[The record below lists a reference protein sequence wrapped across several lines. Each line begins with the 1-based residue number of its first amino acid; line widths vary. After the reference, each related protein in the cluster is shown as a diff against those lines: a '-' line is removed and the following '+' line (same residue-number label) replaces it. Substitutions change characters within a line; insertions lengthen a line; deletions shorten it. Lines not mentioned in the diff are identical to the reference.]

1 MGFGT
6 YVAMGNLAANQV
18 IVIDVNGNIRV
29 LVEGELPRP
38 GEVIVQSD
46 ADAVVNNQQ
55 LQVELVDDGG
65 EPQDITAEIEDIFA
79 ALEEG
84 QDPTQLG
91 EDFATAAGGQSGSSL
106 TASGSVSRDATETIA
121 STDFTTQGFQSLGLS
136 QTQSL
141 TLLDQF
147 QLFAPI
153 FVDLNND
160 PLGESLAVTTDEDTV
175 ISGTLTATDQNP
187 TDTLTFS
194 QTSTPTN
201 GTAVVNPD
209 GTWTY
214 TPNENYNGPD
224 SFTVIVDDGNGGTDT
239 LVVNIDVTPVN
250 DAPVAEPE
258 ERALLEDQVITGS
271 MTATDVD
278 LPDGESLVFTTT
290 SEVEG
295 LTLNPDGS
303 YTFDASSYDSL
314 SEGEELVLEVP
325 VTVTDDL
332 GATDTTTLKITITG
346 SDDAPVVAGKFT
358 GTVTEGDLGDVV
370 TAEGTISISDVDG
383 NDNPEFNDI
392 TTPVAGTYGSLT
404 LVDGKWTYTLD
415 QSKVQHLD
423 GAKDGQPAD
432 QVTDRIT
439 LTATDGTEQVI
450 EITITG
456 SDDAPVVAG
465 KFTGAVTEGDLG
477 DVVTA
482 EGTISISDVDG
493 NDNPEF
499 NDITTPVAGTYGSLT
514 LVDGK
519 WTYTLDQSKVQHLD
533 GAKDGQPADQV
544 TDRITLTATDGT
556 EQVIEITITGS
567 DDAPVVAGKFTGAVT
582 EGDLGD
588 VVAAEGTIS
597 ISDVDGN
604 DNPEFNDITTPV
616 AGTYGSL
623 TLVDGKW
630 TYTLDQSKVQHLNGA
645 KDGQPADQVT
655 DRITLTATDGTEQV
669 IEITITGSDDAPVVA
684 GKFTGTVTE
693 GDLGDVVTAEGT
705 ISISDVDGNDNPEF
719 NDITTPVAG
728 TYGSLTLVDG
738 KWTYTLDQS
747 KVQHLDGAKDGQPA
761 DQVTDRITLT
771 ATDGTEQVI
780 EITITG
786 SDDAPVVAGKF
797 TGAVTEGDLGD
808 VVTAEGTISIS
819 DVDGNDNPEFND
831 ITTPV
836 AGTYGSLTLVDGKWT
851 YTLDQS
857 KVQHLDGAKDG
868 QPADQVTDRITLT
881 ATDGTEQ
888 VIEITITGS
897 DDAPVVAGK
906 FTGAVTEGD
915 LGDVVAAEGTISIS
929 DVDGNDNPEFNDITT
944 PVAGTYGSL
953 TLVDGK
959 WTYILDQSKVQHLDG
974 AKDGQPAEQVT
985 DRITLTATDGTEQ
998 VIEITITGSDDAP
1011 VVAGKFTGTVTE
1023 GDLGDVVAA
1032 EGTISIS
1039 DVDGNDNPEF
1049 NDITTP
1055 VAGTYGSLTLV
1066 DGKWTYILDQS
1077 KVQHLDGAKD
1087 GQPAEQVTDRITL
1100 TATDGTEQVIEITI
1114 TGSDDAP
1121 VVAGKFTG
1129 TVTEGDLGDVVTAE
1143 GTISI
1148 SDVDGNDNP
1157 EFNDIT
1163 TPVAGTYG
1171 SLTLVDGKWT
1181 YTLDQSKVQHLDG
1194 AKDGQP
1200 ADQVTDRITLTAT
1213 DGTEQVI
1220 EITITGSDDAPVVAG
1235 KFTGAV
1241 TEGDLGDVVAAEG
1254 TISIS
1259 DVDGND
1265 NPEFNDIT
1273 TPVAGTYGS
1282 LTLVDGKWTYTLDQS
1297 KVQHLDGAKDGQ
1309 PADQVTDRITLT
1321 ATDGTEQV
1329 IEITITG
1336 SDDAP
1341 VVAGKF
1347 TGAVTEGDLGDV
1359 VTAEGTISISD
1370 VDGNDNPEFNDI
1382 TTPVAGTYG
1391 SLTLVDGKWTY
1402 TLDQS
1407 KVQHLNGSKD
1417 GQPADQVTD
1426 RITLTATD
1434 GTEQVIE
1441 ITITGTHD
1449 APKLK
1454 ADIGKVDEDATL
1466 TVDADNGV
1474 LSNDTDLDG
1483 DTLSVTSILSGKGG
1497 APTAVNESGD
1507 SVLVNDF
1514 GTLTIRADG
1523 SYSFEA
1529 TGDASQALAN
1539 GETANV
1545 LFTYTATDGT
1555 VTKTST
1561 LTITVTGTN
1570 DDPIARDDTYNQT
1583 SETLL
1588 FSESFEH
1595 MTNTGRWTVIS
1606 GDHLEDW
1613 DATKGLEIQHE
1624 SVVNKASDGEYIA
1637 ELDAHQNTAITTT
1650 IDTTAQDSIRVEFD
1664 YNPRRDGNS
1673 SSDMTFKV
1681 GDKLITVHADGTLSG
1696 ADGLN
1701 VQIGQPDANGWYRIT
1716 AELDVQGD
1724 STELTFAGAGASDS
1738 YGALLDNI
1746 KVTGINQPNLVTEED
1761 TSITISFDE
1770 LLANDTDI
1778 DGDDL
1783 SIIEGSITSA
1793 TNGTLTVDYVA
1804 KTITFKPDENYN
1816 GEATFKYKVTD
1827 GNGGEDEA
1835 TVTLNVTPVNDPPVA
1850 TDDSHTLGDNLIL
1863 NGNFESFTSTASKGW
1878 GDRANDVEHW
1888 DFSARS
1894 GNIDVVN
1901 DGYRGVSTDGGRYI
1915 DMEGEGRQGDN
1926 VTLSQT
1932 VNGVEEGKPYQISL
1946 DIAAKGSNHSAQLQ
1960 VVWNG
1965 VVIATIT
1972 PDGNSME
1979 THVFEVIGAAGDNSI
1994 SFVEVGGK
2002 GDNSGTYLDNIKLQE
2017 IVVDLTTD
2025 EDTTLEIP
2033 HSQLLANDYDVD
2045 GDDINITS
2053 VSMTDSTHGS
2063 VQLVNGK
2070 VVFEPAENFNGVTT
2084 FEYTIS
2090 DGNGGTDT
2098 ATVTI
2103 NVKPINDDPEF
2114 VDDQDQPIADNETIN
2129 TSTKEDASVS
2139 GKVKALDV
2147 DGDELTYTADK
2158 PSNGKVVIDADGNWT
2173 YTPDPEFDGK
2183 DSFVISVS
2191 DSNGGTDTITVNVDV
2206 LPVAELQVEAGA
2218 PVTEAD
2224 DAYLSFEVSL
2234 DELVTEDVALDLML
2248 GHVNDTATKGVDY
2261 EDKIYVK
2268 DGNDYKA
2275 LTPNELAALVIEK
2288 GKDSIEVFVK
2298 VLDDSLLEGEETVT
2312 LTVTSGSE
2320 YVEEPKNDSDVA
2332 KIVDETITTDQE
2344 TVAVTLEGPSSVVE
2358 GDTTT
2363 PFTITLSEAVPEK
2376 SVITL
2381 EYTYTNADNQDIVE
2395 VIEVEID
2402 AGSKTA
2408 NFSVETVQ
2416 DNEFEQGQQFN
2427 VSVVSVKHDDKD
2439 VFEQLDTTSA
2449 NKDVAID
2456 DSQDNPP
2463 ESEDFSAT
2471 VSSTDKTQIV
2481 FDHADPAKDH
2491 ISDDEDDAANKE
2503 LQVVITELPDHGTLY
2518 YNGVEITEDQLYS
2531 GQGDTQY
2538 DKFDPDLIEYQ
2549 PDADS
2554 EGFVLGLHSNV
2565 EHKPLGEN
2573 DQGPS
2578 TGDFYNWGTQ
2588 VDSTTRVLDL
2598 GANDKV
2604 TISSNGGAL
2613 TQYRGDASANHVGHG
2628 IGIGGGQ
2635 GINQGEV
2642 LTISFDTRPADTIT
2656 LGLDGVGGYFEKG
2669 LGNANES
2676 SVAIT
2681 VYYEG
2686 GSTSFDYQKDSSGNG
2701 DLFQTLTIPSSEF
2714 PLPDGVE
2721 ITSIDLSTNG
2731 PGNWELRYIQ
2741 TELDDSFDYRAVDSD
2756 GNFSEEST
2764 VTIEDSNAAPVA
2776 VDDPEGFSVSL
2787 GSFNSG
2793 SWSSEGASLSASYQ
2807 GVEKSIT
2814 EVGIKRGVSGH
2825 ENGGIK
2831 EQIQFNREEG
2841 ASEQLEINLAKP
2853 ATSFKFTVSNLF
2865 ENEGGTGNHE
2875 QGKWVAYLDGVAVA
2889 SDTFVANESH
2899 STGSYEIDLGG
2910 KAFDSIVFESIDFVD
2925 VPARGTDSSDYFL
2938 TGFEASSESGAYAVN
2953 QGGVLEIP
2961 VSELLANDSDPDNDA
2976 IRITYV
2982 FGDQHGEARIENG
2995 KVLFDL
3001 DDDFV
3006 GTTEFKYQIT
3016 DDNGGFAEAT
3026 VKVIVNPDP
3035 TPASVDDVTLVSS
3048 SVEEGQSLAYKV
3060 ALDESTLVEAR
3071 YKVTLTGAQGDTA
3084 DGDDVDLSQV
3094 KFTNGVTYDEA
3105 KGEVIVPV
3113 GVKDFTI
3120 LIPTVD
3126 DSVHEVDET
3135 YTVTV
3140 EDKSATGTIIDNDDV
3155 TLKVN
3160 SLGDVAE
3167 DSKAVFEVS
3176 LTNPSSQNITLSL
3189 ALALDGSTTS
3199 AEEADFKSLTD
3210 LYSAYVLVPQPSGED
3225 KRVDVDVINNP
3236 VSGKPEVTIP
3246 SGTTKVFV
3254 EVATADDS
3262 VYEGSEDF
3270 TLVVTDES
3278 GHSNNQSASDKSS
3291 IIDDGSDPDGPEGPQ
3306 VGNDDRPLI
3315 DVISNPTI
3323 DEGDTAVF
3331 EVSLSNSSEL
3341 FTPVTMSLTDGSA
3354 NSGSDY
3360 NATSVKITYNVEGV
3374 ESTKTVPVTNGEFT
3388 FDLPPGNDSFKVS
3401 VDTLDDDNNPVYE
3414 GDETF
3419 TLSGATSTQVDNNES
3434 KSGQATIQDQ
3444 EDNPP
3449 ESEDFSATVSSTGK
3463 TQIVFDHADPTKD
3476 HISDDEDDA
3485 ANKEL
3490 QVVITELPDHGT
3502 LYYNGV
3508 EITEDQLYSGQGDT
3522 QYDKFDPDL
3531 IEYQP
3536 DADSEGFVLGLH
3548 SNVEH
3553 KPLGENDQ
3561 GPSTGDFYNWG
3572 TQVDSTTRVLDLGAN
3587 DKVTISSNGGALT
3600 QYRGDASANHVGH
3613 GIGIGGGQGIN
3624 QGEVLT
3630 ISFDT
3635 RPADTIT
3642 LGLDGVGGYFEKGL
3656 GNANESSVAI
3666 TVYYEGGSTSFDY
3679 QKDSSGNGDLF
3690 QTLTI
3695 PSSEFPLP
3703 DGVEITS
3710 IDLST
3715 NGPGNWELRYIQTE
3729 LDDSFDYRAVDSDG
3743 NFSEESTVTIEDSN
3757 AAPVAVDDPEGFS
3770 VSLGSFNSG
3779 SWSSEGAS
3787 LSASYQGVE
3796 KSITEVGI
3804 KRGVSGHENGGIK
3817 EQIQFNREEGASE
3830 QLEIN
3835 LAKPAT
3841 SFKFTV
3847 SNLFEN
3853 EGGTG
3858 NHEQGKWVAYLDGV
3872 AVASDTFVANESNS
3886 TGSYEIDLGGKA
3898 FDSIVFESIDFV
3910 DVPARGSD
3918 SSDYFL
3924 TGFEASTES
3933 GAYAVNQ
3940 GGVLEIP
3947 VSELLA
3953 NDSDPDNDAIRITY
3967 VFGDKHGE
3975 ARIENGKV
3983 LFDLDDDFVGTTE
3996 FKYQITDDNGG
4007 FAEATVKVIV
4017 NPDPTPATVDDVTL
4031 VSSSVEEGQS
4041 LAYKVALDESTLV
4054 EARYKVTLTGAQGDT
4069 ADGDDVDLSQFKF
4082 TNGVTYDEAKGEVI
4096 VPVGVKDFTILIP
4109 TVDDSVHE
4117 VDETY
4122 TVTVEDKFAAGTIID
4137 NDNAPTIDTVS
4148 NAVSPDNTVVTEGDL
4163 AVFTVTL
4170 SNASSQETRFDWS
4183 LNEGTAKLGDTKD
4196 FTDNVT
4202 FTEGVKLE
4210 NGQLVVPEGVT
4221 SFKVNVPTNDDS
4233 IDEPNEQ
4240 FIIEVGGK
4248 QGTATIV
4255 DNDES
4260 PTAQN
4265 SHVIGDEAQVLEP
4278 SQDFSIKF
4286 KWSDF
4291 NLSDADTAT
4300 LSIVITSAPDAGD
4313 MYLYDQGTDSWIHLD
4328 DAAIGSGYT
4337 VSQSQIEAGE
4347 LIFTPALYESS
4358 TSMSDESNATT
4369 GNKQPDYAEFS
4380 YHGFDGVN
4388 SSPTVTMSI
4397 DIRPDT
4403 TLAKLIVET
4412 PEVDLD
4418 EGFKLE
4424 QWQDLQFD
4432 YNSGHGVNPD
4442 VVEQKVEAAGVAD
4455 SKQVVQTPDFG
4466 TQYSPSIENISSK
4479 LTGLVFL
4486 VAGESY
4492 VFSGDA
4498 DDSFRLEIGGE
4509 TLASQTWGGGGSYE
4523 SSAFIPSTT
4532 GWYTVTAFHD
4542 NEAGPG
4548 DASINVAIGNAAP
4561 VELNTDNFD
4570 IVPDIEALEG
4580 KVNIGPQ
4587 VEHSS
4592 LEGGYYPA
4600 FDINEG
4606 LEDTFINVS
4615 KITTQLVDTDGSETL
4630 ELILTGLPAGSVV
4643 KLGDQTVV
4651 VNADGEAD
4659 VSAWLVSGGTAET
4672 ILSDLM
4678 IKVDNPGTYQVK
4690 VKAVSDEVTGDTEE
4704 ISNGGFELIVHRAEY
4719 APTIENAE
4727 VKVSE
4732 EGLLEGLLDDESIVF
4747 GGDTTNTTTVSG
4759 NLVIGD
4765 ENGDALTVELS
4776 TPSETLFSGSQPIT
4790 WVLSADKQ
4798 TLEGVANLDGNS
4810 NTPDEVVLR
4819 ATVNNQGS
4827 YDVELLAPVRHGN
4840 TAGEDIEV
4848 FDIPVTVSDGQLN
4861 SQGKITVTIEDDA
4874 PEATRVHHD
4883 VVAET
4888 KVGAN
4893 VQLILDVSG
4902 SMGYQAGN
4910 GQTRLQVMQ
4919 AAALQLLAQYAALGE
4934 TRVQL
4939 IEFHSDSKYYTSN
4952 DSKWMTVDEASDYIK
4967 DLNAGGGTDYDDATE
4982 MGADIWDDNAG
4993 DMIAGGS
5000 NISYFLSDGQPNSG
5014 EELSNDERLEWEAHL
5029 RDHDVTA
5036 LAYGIGN
5043 GAPAAELNPVAYDGH
5058 LSDDTNAIIV
5068 PDVTQLPPVILQS
5081 VIQAVGGNL
5090 LVGSQG
5096 ADNSVISSITVE
5108 GVTFSFTGTTV
5119 NTMGDNNDISH
5130 RFDSTTNT
5138 LSIYIDSKHSLV
5150 IDLDDGNYE
5159 FFGAADNKPVELD
5172 FYYTIKDSD
5181 GDSSRS
5187 LLSFEIDGVNV
5198 TPDLKTEGN
5207 VVDTVFAVHPGTA
5220 AEYTYWSGS
5229 GGSIGADTESFDHA
5243 STIAGLVIDVGAAG
5257 DNVNTG
5263 SGDDVIYLGESH
5275 DTLDDHA
5282 TAQTKITNAQQLLD
5296 TYSEGKDSSFLQDAS
5311 DEDSAF
5317 NISGASNAYVDLG
5330 HGGAG
5335 DDHVYGQDGVDIIY
5349 GASGNDVLDGGEG
5362 NDGLRGGSGEDRL
5375 IGGSGEDVLIGGLG
5389 DDILTGGEDA
5399 DIFKW
5404 VDMATEHDRVTDF
5417 DKDQGDK
5424 LDLSD
5429 LFEDVSKADIS
5440 ELLAELKT
5448 TNEGETSTVKVSV
5461 SEESGS
5467 STMTIEKGS
5476 NTLTIDFDGASATDI
5491 TNSLVDSLEHL
5502 KH

>member
-18 IVIDVNGNIRV
+18 IVIDVNGNVRV

-332 GATDTTTLKITITG
+332 GANDTTTLKIT
-346 SDDAPVVAGKFT
+346 VT
-358 GTVTEGDLGDVV
+358 GTNDEAIIEG
-370 TAEGTISISDVDG
+370 
-383 NDNPEFNDI
+383 
-392 TTPVAGTYGSLT
+392 
-404 LVDGKWTYTLD
+404 
-415 QSKVQHLD
+415 
-423 GAKDGQPAD
+423 KDA
-432 QVTDRIT
+432 
-439 LTATDGTEQVI
+439 
-450 EITITG
+450 
-456 SDDAPVVAG
+456 
-465 KFTGAVTEGDLG
+465 GAVTEGDG
-477 DVVTA
+477 DITLTDT
-482 EGTISISDVDG
+482 GTLTSTDVDG
-493 NDNPEF
+493 NNADNTF
-499 NDITTPVAGTYGSLT
+499 QTTVTTVAHPTEGDPLGTLT
-514 LVDGK
+514 ISAGGE
-519 WTYTLDQSKVQHLD
+519 WTYNVDNSKVEYL
-533 GAKDGQPADQV
+533 GEGQTRVETFTVKAE
-544 TDRITLTATDGT
+544 DGT
-556 EQVIEITITGS
+556 PHTITVTITGTN
-567 DDAPVVAGKFTGAVT
+567 DEAIIEGKDAGAVT
-582 EGDLGD
+582 EGDGD
-588 VVAAEGTIS
+588 ITLTDTGTLTS
-597 ISDVDGN
+597 TDVDGN
-604 DNPEFNDITTPV
+604 NADNTFQTTVTTV
-616 AGTYGSL
+616 A
-623 TLVDGKW
+623 
-630 TYTLDQSKVQHLNGA
+630 H
-645 KDGQPADQVT
+645 P
-655 DRITLTATDGTEQV
+655 
-669 IEITITGSDDAPVVA
+669 
-684 GKFTGTVTE
+684 TE
-693 GDLGDVVTAEGT
+693 GDPLGTLT
-705 ISISDVDGNDNPEF
+705 ISEGGE
-719 NDITTPVAG
+719 
-728 TYGSLTLVDG
+728 
-738 KWTYTLDQS
+738 WTYNVDNS
-747 KVQHLDGAKDGQPA
+747 KVEYLGEGQTRVETFTVKA
-761 DQVTDRITLT
+761 E
-771 ATDGTEQVI
+771 DGTPH
-780 EITITG
+780 TIT
-786 SDDAPVVAGKF
+786 V
-797 TGAVTEGDLGD
+797 
-808 VVTAEGTISIS
+808 
-819 DVDGNDNPEFND
+819 
-831 ITTPV
+831 
-836 AGTYGSLTLVDGKWT
+836 
-851 YTLDQS
+851 
-857 KVQHLDGAKDG
+857 
-868 QPADQVTDRITLT
+868 
-881 ATDGTEQ
+881 
-888 VIEITITGS
+888 
-897 DDAPVVAGK
+897 
-906 FTGAVTEGD
+906 
-915 LGDVVAAEGTISIS
+915 
-929 DVDGNDNPEFNDITT
+929 
-944 PVAGTYGSL
+944 
-953 TLVDGK
+953 
-959 WTYILDQSKVQHLDG
+959 
-974 AKDGQPAEQVT
+974 
-985 DRITLTATDGTEQ
+985 
-998 VIEITITGSDDAP
+998 
-1011 VVAGKFTGTVTE
+1011 
-1023 GDLGDVVAA
+1023 
-1032 EGTISIS
+1032 
-1039 DVDGNDNPEF
+1039 
-1049 NDITTP
+1049 
-1055 VAGTYGSLTLV
+1055 
-1066 DGKWTYILDQS
+1066 
-1077 KVQHLDGAKD
+1077 
-1087 GQPAEQVTDRITL
+1087 
-1100 TATDGTEQVIEITI
+1100 
-1114 TGSDDAP
+1114 
-1121 VVAGKFTG
+1121 
-1129 TVTEGDLGDVVTAE
+1129 
-1143 GTISI
+1143 
-1148 SDVDGNDNP
+1148 
-1157 EFNDIT
+1157 
-1163 TPVAGTYG
+1163 
-1171 SLTLVDGKWT
+1171 
-1181 YTLDQSKVQHLDG
+1181 
-1194 AKDGQP
+1194 
-1200 ADQVTDRITLTAT
+1200 
-1213 DGTEQVI
+1213 
-1220 EITITGSDDAPVVAG
+1220 
-1235 KFTGAV
+1235 
-1241 TEGDLGDVVAAEG
+1241 
-1254 TISIS
+1254 
-1259 DVDGND
+1259 
-1265 NPEFNDIT
+1265 
-1273 TPVAGTYGS
+1273 
-1282 LTLVDGKWTYTLDQS
+1282 
-1297 KVQHLDGAKDGQ
+1297 
-1309 PADQVTDRITLT
+1309 
-1321 ATDGTEQV
+1321 
-1329 IEITITG
+1329 
-1336 SDDAP
+1336 
-1341 VVAGKF
+1341 
-1347 TGAVTEGDLGDV
+1347 
-1359 VTAEGTISISD
+1359 
-1370 VDGNDNPEFNDI
+1370 
-1382 TTPVAGTYG
+1382 
-1391 SLTLVDGKWTY
+1391 
-1402 TLDQS
+1402 
-1407 KVQHLNGSKD
+1407 
-1417 GQPADQVTD
+1417 
-1426 RITLTATD
+1426 
-1434 GTEQVIE
+1434 
-1441 ITITGTHD
+1441 TITGTND

-1863 NGNFESFTSTASKGW
+1863 NGSFESFTSTASKGW

-2191 DSNGGTDTITVNVDV
+2191 DGNGGTDTITVNVDV

-2503 LQVVITELPDHGTLY
+2503 LQVVITELPEHGTLY
-2518 YNGVEITEDQLYS
+2518 YNGVEITEDQLYT

-2554 EGFVLGLHSNV
+2554 EGFVVGLHSNV

-2681 VYYEG
+2681 VYYQG

-2831 EQIQFNREEG
+2831 EQIQFNREDG

-3035 TPASVDDVTLVSS
+3035 T
-3048 SVEEGQSLAYKV
+3048 
-3060 ALDESTLVEAR
+3060 
-3071 YKVTLTGAQGDTA
+3071 
-3084 DGDDVDLSQV
+3084 
-3094 KFTNGVTYDEA
+3094 
-3105 KGEVIVPV
+3105 
-3113 GVKDFTI
+3113 
-3120 LIPTVD
+3120 
-3126 DSVHEVDET
+3126 
-3135 YTVTV
+3135 
-3140 EDKSATGTIIDNDDV
+3140 
-3155 TLKVN
+3155 
-3160 SLGDVAE
+3160 
-3167 DSKAVFEVS
+3167 
-3176 LTNPSSQNITLSL
+3176 
-3189 ALALDGSTTS
+3189 
-3199 AEEADFKSLTD
+3199 
-3210 LYSAYVLVPQPSGED
+3210 
-3225 KRVDVDVINNP
+3225 
-3236 VSGKPEVTIP
+3236 
-3246 SGTTKVFV
+3246 
-3254 EVATADDS
+3254 
-3262 VYEGSEDF
+3262 
-3270 TLVVTDES
+3270 
-3278 GHSNNQSASDKSS
+3278 
-3291 IIDDGSDPDGPEGPQ
+3291 
-3306 VGNDDRPLI
+3306 
-3315 DVISNPTI
+3315 
-3323 DEGDTAVF
+3323 
-3331 EVSLSNSSEL
+3331 
-3341 FTPVTMSLTDGSA
+3341 
-3354 NSGSDY
+3354 
-3360 NATSVKITYNVEGV
+3360 
-3374 ESTKTVPVTNGEFT
+3374 
-3388 FDLPPGNDSFKVS
+3388 
-3401 VDTLDDDNNPVYE
+3401 
-3414 GDETF
+3414 
-3419 TLSGATSTQVDNNES
+3419 
-3434 KSGQATIQDQ
+3434 
-3444 EDNPP
+3444 
-3449 ESEDFSATVSSTGK
+3449 
-3463 TQIVFDHADPTKD
+3463 
-3476 HISDDEDDA
+3476 
-3485 ANKEL
+3485 
-3490 QVVITELPDHGT
+3490 
-3502 LYYNGV
+3502 
-3508 EITEDQLYSGQGDT
+3508 
-3522 QYDKFDPDL
+3522 
-3531 IEYQP
+3531 
-3536 DADSEGFVLGLH
+3536 
-3548 SNVEH
+3548 
-3553 KPLGENDQ
+3553 
-3561 GPSTGDFYNWG
+3561 
-3572 TQVDSTTRVLDLGAN
+3572 
-3587 DKVTISSNGGALT
+3587 
-3600 QYRGDASANHVGH
+3600 
-3613 GIGIGGGQGIN
+3613 
-3624 QGEVLT
+3624 
-3630 ISFDT
+3630 
-3635 RPADTIT
+3635 
-3642 LGLDGVGGYFEKGL
+3642 
-3656 GNANESSVAI
+3656 
-3666 TVYYEGGSTSFDY
+3666 
-3679 QKDSSGNGDLF
+3679 
-3690 QTLTI
+3690 
-3695 PSSEFPLP
+3695 
-3703 DGVEITS
+3703 
-3710 IDLST
+3710 
-3715 NGPGNWELRYIQTE
+3715 
-3729 LDDSFDYRAVDSDG
+3729 
-3743 NFSEESTVTIEDSN
+3743 
-3757 AAPVAVDDPEGFS
+3757 
-3770 VSLGSFNSG
+3770 
-3779 SWSSEGAS
+3779 
-3787 LSASYQGVE
+3787 
-3796 KSITEVGI
+3796 
-3804 KRGVSGHENGGIK
+3804 
-3817 EQIQFNREEGASE
+3817 
-3830 QLEIN
+3830 
-3835 LAKPAT
+3835 
-3841 SFKFTV
+3841 
-3847 SNLFEN
+3847 
-3853 EGGTG
+3853 
-3858 NHEQGKWVAYLDGV
+3858 
-3872 AVASDTFVANESNS
+3872 
-3886 TGSYEIDLGGKA
+3886 
-3898 FDSIVFESIDFV
+3898 
-3910 DVPARGSD
+3910 
-3918 SSDYFL
+3918 
-3924 TGFEASTES
+3924 
-3933 GAYAVNQ
+3933 
-3940 GGVLEIP
+3940 
-3947 VSELLA
+3947 
-3953 NDSDPDNDAIRITY
+3953 
-3967 VFGDKHGE
+3967 
-3975 ARIENGKV
+3975 
-3983 LFDLDDDFVGTTE
+3983 
-3996 FKYQITDDNGG
+3996 
-4007 FAEATVKVIV
+4007 
-4017 NPDPTPATVDDVTL
+4017 
-4031 VSSSVEEGQS
+4031 
-4041 LAYKVALDESTLV
+4041 
-4054 EARYKVTLTGAQGDT
+4054 
-4069 ADGDDVDLSQFKF
+4069 
-4082 TNGVTYDEAKGEVI
+4082 
-4096 VPVGVKDFTILIP
+4096 
-4109 TVDDSVHE
+4109 
-4117 VDETY
+4117 
-4122 TVTVEDKFAAGTIID
+4122 
-4137 NDNAPTIDTVS
+4137 
-4148 NAVSPDNTVVTEGDL
+4148 
-4163 AVFTVTL
+4163 
-4170 SNASSQETRFDWS
+4170 
-4183 LNEGTAKLGDTKD
+4183 
-4196 FTDNVT
+4196 
-4202 FTEGVKLE
+4202 
-4210 NGQLVVPEGVT
+4210 
-4221 SFKVNVPTNDDS
+4221 
-4233 IDEPNEQ
+4233 
-4240 FIIEVGGK
+4240 
-4248 QGTATIV
+4248 
-4255 DNDES
+4255 
-4260 PTAQN
+4260 
-4265 SHVIGDEAQVLEP
+4265 
-4278 SQDFSIKF
+4278 
-4286 KWSDF
+4286 
-4291 NLSDADTAT
+4291 
-4300 LSIVITSAPDAGD
+4300 
-4313 MYLYDQGTDSWIHLD
+4313 
-4328 DAAIGSGYT
+4328 
-4337 VSQSQIEAGE
+4337 
-4347 LIFTPALYESS
+4347 
-4358 TSMSDESNATT
+4358 
-4369 GNKQPDYAEFS
+4369 
-4380 YHGFDGVN
+4380 
-4388 SSPTVTMSI
+4388 
-4397 DIRPDT
+4397 
-4403 TLAKLIVET
+4403 
-4412 PEVDLD
+4412 
-4418 EGFKLE
+4418 
-4424 QWQDLQFD
+4424 
-4432 YNSGHGVNPD
+4432 
-4442 VVEQKVEAAGVAD
+4442 
-4455 SKQVVQTPDFG
+4455 
-4466 TQYSPSIENISSK
+4466 
-4479 LTGLVFL
+4479 
-4486 VAGESY
+4486 
-4492 VFSGDA
+4492 
-4498 DDSFRLEIGGE
+4498 
-4509 TLASQTWGGGGSYE
+4509 
-4523 SSAFIPSTT
+4523 
-4532 GWYTVTAFHD
+4532 
-4542 NEAGPG
+4542 
-4548 DASINVAIGNAAP
+4548 
-4561 VELNTDNFD
+4561 
-4570 IVPDIEALEG
+4570 
-4580 KVNIGPQ
+4580 
-4587 VEHSS
+4587 
-4592 LEGGYYPA
+4592 
-4600 FDINEG
+4600 
-4606 LEDTFINVS
+4606 
-4615 KITTQLVDTDGSETL
+4615 
-4630 ELILTGLPAGSVV
+4630 
-4643 KLGDQTVV
+4643 
-4651 VNADGEAD
+4651 
-4659 VSAWLVSGGTAET
+4659 
-4672 ILSDLM
+4672 
-4678 IKVDNPGTYQVK
+4678 
-4690 VKAVSDEVTGDTEE
+4690 
-4704 ISNGGFELIVHRAEY
+4704 
-4719 APTIENAE
+4719 
-4727 VKVSE
+4727 
-4732 EGLLEGLLDDESIVF
+4732 
-4747 GGDTTNTTTVSG
+4747 
-4759 NLVIGD
+4759 
-4765 ENGDALTVELS
+4765 
-4776 TPSETLFSGSQPIT
+4776 
-4790 WVLSADKQ
+4790 
-4798 TLEGVANLDGNS
+4798 
-4810 NTPDEVVLR
+4810 
-4819 ATVNNQGS
+4819 
-4827 YDVELLAPVRHGN
+4827 
-4840 TAGEDIEV
+4840 
-4848 FDIPVTVSDGQLN
+4848 
-4861 SQGKITVTIEDDA
+4861 
-4874 PEATRVHHD
+4874 
-4883 VVAET
+4883 
-4888 KVGAN
+4888 
-4893 VQLILDVSG
+4893 
-4902 SMGYQAGN
+4902 
-4910 GQTRLQVMQ
+4910 
-4919 AAALQLLAQYAALGE
+4919 
-4934 TRVQL
+4934 
-4939 IEFHSDSKYYTSN
+4939 
-4952 DSKWMTVDEASDYIK
+4952 
-4967 DLNAGGGTDYDDATE
+4967 
-4982 MGADIWDDNAG
+4982 
-4993 DMIAGGS
+4993 
-5000 NISYFLSDGQPNSG
+5000 
-5014 EELSNDERLEWEAHL
+5014 
-5029 RDHDVTA
+5029 
-5036 LAYGIGN
+5036 
-5043 GAPAAELNPVAYDGH
+5043 
-5058 LSDDTNAIIV
+5058 
-5068 PDVTQLPPVILQS
+5068 
-5081 VIQAVGGNL
+5081 
-5090 LVGSQG
+5090 
-5096 ADNSVISSITVE
+5096 
-5108 GVTFSFTGTTV
+5108 
-5119 NTMGDNNDISH
+5119 
-5130 RFDSTTNT
+5130 
-5138 LSIYIDSKHSLV
+5138 
-5150 IDLDDGNYE
+5150 
-5159 FFGAADNKPVELD
+5159 
-5172 FYYTIKDSD
+5172 
-5181 GDSSRS
+5181 
-5187 LLSFEIDGVNV
+5187 
-5198 TPDLKTEGN
+5198 
-5207 VVDTVFAVHPGTA
+5207 
-5220 AEYTYWSGS
+5220 
-5229 GGSIGADTESFDHA
+5229 
-5243 STIAGLVIDVGAAG
+5243 
-5257 DNVNTG
+5257 
-5263 SGDDVIYLGESH
+5263 
-5275 DTLDDHA
+5275 
-5282 TAQTKITNAQQLLD
+5282 
-5296 TYSEGKDSSFLQDAS
+5296 
-5311 DEDSAF
+5311 
-5317 NISGASNAYVDLG
+5317 
-5330 HGGAG
+5330 
-5335 DDHVYGQDGVDIIY
+5335 
-5349 GASGNDVLDGGEG
+5349 
-5362 NDGLRGGSGEDRL
+5362 
-5375 IGGSGEDVLIGGLG
+5375 
-5389 DDILTGGEDA
+5389 
-5399 DIFKW
+5399 
-5404 VDMATEHDRVTDF
+5404 
-5417 DKDQGDK
+5417 
-5424 LDLSD
+5424 
-5429 LFEDVSKADIS
+5429 
-5440 ELLAELKT
+5440 
-5448 TNEGETSTVKVSV
+5448 
-5461 SEESGS
+5461 
-5467 STMTIEKGS
+5467 
-5476 NTLTIDFDGASATDI
+5476 
-5491 TNSLVDSLEHL
+5491 
-5502 KH
+5502 